1 MPSENGAPVNEEVNK
16 EKLQEEVRR
25 DRTTIFA
32 DARDTQPPKP
42 VKRKAVEVILSDG
55 QKALVFEPKTA
66 DMGTFLRA
74 LPSLVSIQKAFRTVS
89 EVEEGVTGLTVNI
102 PDSVYEE
109 LFPLIAIMS
118 NMDLED
124 FRNLPLFDGLAMMG
138 ALTVF
143 MPRNP
148 TKPAT
153 AN

>member
-1 MPSENGAPVNEEVNK
+1 MPNSNNVPAVKEVNK
-16 EKLQEEVRR
+16 EKLQEEIRR

-32 DARDTQPPKP
+32 DARDSQPPKP
-42 VKRKAVEVILSDG
+42 VKRKAVEVVLSDG
-55 QKALVFEPKTA
+55 QKVLVFEPKTA

-89 EVEEGVTGLTVNI
+89 EAQEGVTGLVIDI
-102 PDSVYEE
+102 PNSVYEE